1 MPLVLTYVSRVT
13 RVFPLCLVSV
23 FLWIGS
29 SGSTIVLAQ
38 NKPFVVVIDPG
49 HGGKDPG
56 NLGNGFREKD
66 IVLDVSKQV
75 GALLQQQGVEVIYTR
90 EKDVFIELYD
100 RAPIANKADA
110 DLFVSIHCDSHNS
123 QAYGAGTFVMGISK
137 SDKNLNT
144 AKKENEVIFLEE
156 NYQERYKG
164 FDPSSPESL
173 IGLTLLQEEY
183 LDQSIRLAGLI
194 QKNLVQNLKRKDR
207 SVRQDVFWVLHHS
220 YMPSVLIELGF
231 LTNNSEGPYLNSK
244 NGRKEMAQE
253 IARSILEY
261 KTEIDFANQN
271 QVTIPEL
278 TQGKNSESENAQ
290 NERISASSAQG
301 STGNTQPG
309 ASKNEVLFKV
319 QIAASSKKLE
329 TKSYNFKGLAQISR
343 SKEGTLYRYY
353 YGETSDYTQAQRLQ
367 SEARASGYAQAYIAA
382 FKENER
388 VPLSEVLNN

>member
-1 MPLVLTYVSRVT
+1 MHLHLPYVLRLRSGFRTFFLLWVLIVPLDGFY
-13 RVFPLCLVSV
+13 PLQ
-23 FLWIGS
+23 
-29 SGSTIVLAQ
+29 AQ
-38 NKPFVVVIDPG
+38 SKPFVVVIDPG

-75 GALLQQQGVEVIYTR
+75 GALLSAEGVKVIYTR
-90 EKDVFIELYD
+90 TKDVFIDLYD

-123 QAYGAGTFVMGISK
+123 QAYGAGTFVMGLSK
-137 SDKNLNT
+137 SEKNLNT
-144 AKKENEVIFLEE
+144 AKKENEVIFLED

-231 LTNNSEGPYLNSK
+231 LTNNKEGPYINSK
-244 NGRKEMAQE
+244 KGRREMSYE

-261 KTEIDFANQN
+261 KAEIDFATESQESFIQGQAQQSDDLPGSGVDQN
-271 QVTIPEL
+271 Q
-278 TQGKNSESENAQ
+278 SEQTVSD
-290 NERISASSAQG
+290 SSVQ
-301 STGNTQPG
+301 
-309 ASKNEVLFKV
+309 FKV
-319 QIAASSKKLE
+319 QISASGKKLA
-329 TKSYNFKGLAQISR
+329 TKAYNFKGLTSISR
-343 SKEGTLYRYY
+343 QKESGLYRYF
-353 YGETSDYTQAQRLQ
+353 YGETSDYDTAKQLQVQARKK
-367 SEARASGYAQAYIAA
+367 GYKQAFIVA
-382 FKENER
+382 FKAGER
-388 VPLSEVLNN
+388 ISVDEVLNN

>member
-1 MPLVLTYVSRVT
+1 MHLHLPYVLRLRSGFRSIFLLWVLIVPLIGFY
-13 RVFPLCLVSV
+13 PLQ
-23 FLWIGS
+23 
-29 SGSTIVLAQ
+29 AQ
-38 NKPFVVVIDPG
+38 SKPFVVVIDPG

-75 GALLQQQGVEVIYTR
+75 GALLSAEGVKVIYTR
-90 EKDVFIELYD
+90 TKDVFIELYD

-123 QAYGAGTFVMGISK
+123 QAYGAGTFVMGLSK

-144 AKKENEVIFLEE
+144 AKKENEVIFLED

-194 QKNLVQNLKRKDR
+194 QKNLVQNLKRRDR

-231 LTNNSEGPYLNSK
+231 LTNNKEGPYLNSK
-244 NGRKEMAQE
+244 KGRKEMAYE

-261 KTEIDFANQN
+261 KAEIDFATESQERFIQGQAQQSDDLPSDGLGQN
-271 QVTIPEL
+271 Q
-278 TQGKNSESENAQ
+278 SEQA
-290 NERISASSAQG
+290 
-301 STGNTQPG
+301 
-309 ASKNEVLFKV
+309 V
-319 QIAASSKKLE
+319 
-329 TKSYNFKGLAQISR
+329 
-343 SKEGTLYRYY
+343 
-353 YGETSDYTQAQRLQ
+353 SDSL
-367 SEARASGYAQAYIAA
+367 
-382 FKENER
+382 
-388 VPLSEVLNN
+388 

>member
-1 MPLVLTYVSRVT
+1 ML
-13 RVFPLCLVSV
+13 SV
-23 FLWIGS
+23 FIWIGS

-56 NLGNGFREKD
+56 NLGNGFKEKD

-75 GALLQQQGVEVIYTR
+75 GALLEQQGVEVIYTR
-90 EKDVFIELYD
+90 KKDVFIELYD
-100 RAPIANKADA
+100 RAPVANKADA

-123 QAYGAGTFVMGISK
+123 QAHGAGTFVMGLSK

-231 LTNNSEGPYLNSK
+231 LTNDNEGPYLNSK
-244 NGRKEMAQE
+244 KGRKEMAQE

-271 QVTIPEL
+271 QVIIPDL
-278 TQGKNSESENAQ
+278 SQGEGSKPDKSQNQNTSES
-290 NERISASSAQG
+290 S
-301 STGNTQPG
+301 GNGGPDKTQPG
-309 ASKNEVLFKV
+309 TSNKEIIFKV

-329 TKSYNFKGLAQISR
+329 TKSYNFKGLDQISR
-343 SKEGTLYRYY
+343 SKDGTLYRYY
-353 YGETSDYTQAQRLQ
+353 YGQTSDYTQAQRLQ
-367 SEARASGYAQAYIAA
+367 SEARASGYDQAYIVA

-388 VPLSEVLNN
+388 VSLSEVLNN

>member
-1 MPLVLTYVSRVT
+1 MHLHLPYVLRLRSGFRSFFLLWVLIVPLDGFY
-13 RVFPLCLVSV
+13 PLQ
-23 FLWIGS
+23 
-29 SGSTIVLAQ
+29 AQ
-38 NKPFVVVIDPG
+38 SKPFVVVIDPG

-75 GALLQQQGVEVIYTR
+75 GALLSAEGVKVIYTR
-90 EKDVFIELYD
+90 TKDVFIELYD

-123 QAYGAGTFVMGISK
+123 QAYGAGTFVMGLSK

-144 AKKENEVIFLEE
+144 AKKENEVIFLED

-194 QKNLVQNLKRKDR
+194 QKNLVQNLKRRDR

-231 LTNNSEGPYLNSK
+231 LTNDKEGPYLNSK
-244 NGRKEMAQE
+244 KGRTEMAYE

-261 KTEIDFANQN
+261 KAEIDFATESQERFFQGQAQQSDDLPGSGVGQN
-271 QVTIPEL
+271 Q
-278 TQGKNSESENAQ
+278 SEQ
-290 NERISASSAQG
+290 TASDSSVQ
-301 STGNTQPG
+301 
-309 ASKNEVLFKV
+309 FKV
-319 QIAASSKKLE
+319 QIAASGKKLA
-329 TKSYNFKGLAQISR
+329 TKAYNFRGLTSISR
-343 SKEGTLYRYY
+343 QKESGLYRYF
-353 YGETSDYTQAQRLQ
+353 YGETSDYDTARQLKA
-367 SEARASGYAQAYIAA
+367 EARKKGYKQAFIVA
-382 FKENER
+382 FKAGER
-388 VPLSEVLNN
+388 ISVDEVLNN

>member
-1 MPLVLTYVSRVT
+1 MHLHLPYVLRLRSGFRSFFLLWVLIVPLDGFY
-13 RVFPLCLVSV
+13 PLQ
-23 FLWIGS
+23 
-29 SGSTIVLAQ
+29 AQ
-38 NKPFVVVIDPG
+38 SKPFVVVIDPG

-75 GALLQQQGVEVIYTR
+75 GALLNAEGVKVIYTR
-90 EKDVFIELYD
+90 TKDVFIELYD

-123 QAYGAGTFVMGISK
+123 QAYGAGTFVMGLSK

-144 AKKENEVIFLEE
+144 AKKENEVIFLED
-156 NYQERYKG
+156 NYQQRYKG

-194 QKNLVQNLKRKDR
+194 QKNLVQNLKRRDR

-231 LTNNSEGPYLNSK
+231 LTNNKEGPYLNSK
-244 NGRKEMAQE
+244 KGRTEMAYE

-261 KTEIDFANQN
+261 KAEIDFATESQERFFQGQAQQSDDLPGSGVGQN
-271 QVTIPEL
+271 Q
-278 TQGKNSESENAQ
+278 SEQTVSD
-290 NERISASSAQG
+290 SSVQ
-301 STGNTQPG
+301 
-309 ASKNEVLFKV
+309 FKV
-319 QIAASSKKLE
+319 QIAASGKKLA
-329 TKSYNFKGLAQISR
+329 TKAYNFSGLTSISR
-343 SKEGTLYRYY
+343 QKESGLYRYF
-353 YGETSDYTQAQRLQ
+353 YGETSDYDTARQLQA
-367 SEARASGYAQAYIAA
+367 EARKKGYKQAFIVA
-382 FKENER
+382 FKAGER
-388 VPLSEVLNN
+388 ISVDEVLNN

>member
-123 QAYGAGTFVMGISK
+123 QAYGAGTFVMGLSK

-278 TQGKNSESENAQ
+278 TQGQNSESENAQ